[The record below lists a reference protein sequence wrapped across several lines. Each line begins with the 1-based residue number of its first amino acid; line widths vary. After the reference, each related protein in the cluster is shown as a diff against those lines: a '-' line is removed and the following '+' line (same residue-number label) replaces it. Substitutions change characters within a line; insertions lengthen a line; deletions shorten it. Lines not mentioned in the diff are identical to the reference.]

1 MLVLSRGADGQLT
14 SLKYSTHYLHLILL
28 SSYLTGLCR
37 RLVLEP
43 GRDQAHTWVTDIL
56 QINLES
62 QNGYKVA
69 PRQLSATLTHEES
82 MPREFQ
88 TPKAMPNSDSNITF
102 MSHLRVGREFDPMP
116 SLVIDVDLLMLFTVS
131 NYSWSTY
138 RLQVLMPSLHPVYV
152 LLVTFFMMSQF
163 TFSS

>member
-1 MLVLSRGADGQLT
+1 
-14 SLKYSTHYLHLILL
+14 
-28 SSYLTGLCR
+28 
-37 RLVLEP
+37 
-43 GRDQAHTWVTDIL
+43 
-56 QINLES
+56 
-62 QNGYKVA
+62 
-69 PRQLSATLTHEES
+69 